1 MLSGFDRV
9 EIDSSIK
16 SQKRLTA
23 PRIIRSFYPI
33 GKDEPLEN
41 KTMVNIAWMMSDN
54 TDHETSLILEIIS
67 ALLVGSA
74 ASPLRKAF
82 D

>member
-1 MLSGFDRV
+1 MLTGFYRV

-23 PRIIRSFYPI
+23 SRTIRSTYPI
-33 GKDEPLEN
+33 GKDEPIDH

-54 TDHETSLILEIIS
+54 ADYETSLILEIIA

-74 ASPLRKAF
+74 PVLCAKR
-82 D
+82 